1 MIKTNLNP
9 NYWDRN
15 RLKYKKNKDQF
26 TKRKNLLSLRS
37 LNKQNKVR
45 CKLVDR
51 NLVLILLMTLVK

>member
-1 MIKTNLNP
+1 MIKTNSNP
-9 NYWDRN
+9 NCWDRN
-15 RLKYKKNKDQF
+15 QFKYKKNKDQF
-26 TKRKNLLSLRS
+26 TKRNNLLSLRS